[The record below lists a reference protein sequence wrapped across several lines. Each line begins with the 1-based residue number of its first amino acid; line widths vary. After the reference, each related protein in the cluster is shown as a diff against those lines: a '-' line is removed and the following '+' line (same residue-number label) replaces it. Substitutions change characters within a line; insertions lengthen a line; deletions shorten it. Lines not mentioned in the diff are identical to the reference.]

1 MAGKKYMSEKEYKKF
16 VSEVNKLNKKYSD
29 KIKIDS
35 NLDSK
40 SGVSLSKQGIKVQTV
55 HLYKK
60 DIPSQYKTF
69 TAIANSRNR
78 IEGTFEKHLKID
90 IATQHK
96 IQKLNRRL
104 RDIQIPDRT
113 YNFTEFR
120 PGIDQSGDATIIVN
134 SNDSPLNRQQFLYSR
149 LKNQKRPVGKNITL
163 NIQQQ
168 GLEADLQSQRP
179 ATLAQLFELA
189 SPSNGIQSVQ
199 QVINSQYADY
209 VNRTLDVDPD
219 MLTDDVVLT
228 KEAQIGS
235 VIDKLQTYTDKGIR
249 NVIQSNALR
258 DRDEYIKFLYYAFGV
273 TVSDRDRRK
282 QKLQFIGLRRGDNTL
297 VTKYAANANLRALIK
312 TLQNLNG
319 TQYLAAISQ
328 QHGIGR
334 WELMDTVKQLLDKA
348 RVYKDVNVNDAD
360 QQYDLEVVDGQD
372 VDSEK
377 YKVLDNLFISMNNYF
392 KRYRN
397 YKA

>member
-16 VSEVNKLNKKYSD
+16 VSEVSKLNKKYSD
-29 KIKIDS
+29 KIK
-35 NLDSK
+35 LDRK
-40 SGVSLSKQGIKVQTV
+40 SGVPLSKQGIKVRTV

-69 TAIANSRNR
+69 TAIANSRNK
-78 IEGTFEKHLKID
+78 IEGTYEKYLKID
-90 IATQHK
+90 TETQNK
-96 IQKLNRRL
+96 IQELNKRL
-104 RDIQIPDRT
+104 RDIQIPDKI

-134 SNDSPLNRQQFLYSR
+134 RNDSPLNRSQYLYSR
-149 LKNQKRPVGKNITL
+149 LKNQNKTIGNNTYLTV
-163 NIQQQ
+163 QQQ
-168 GLEADLQSQRP
+168 GLEEDLKSQRP
-179 ATLAQLFELA
+179 QTLEQLLKLA

-219 MLTDDVVLT
+219 MLTDEVVLT

-235 VIDKLQTYTDKGIR
+235 AIDKLQAYTDKGIR

-282 QKLQFIGLRRGDNTL
+282 QKLQFIGMRRGDNTL

-328 QHGIGR
+328 QSGIGR
-334 WELMDTVKQLLDKA
+334 WELMDTVKQLLGKV

-377 YKVLDNLFISMNNYF
+377 YKVLDNLFIEMNNYF

-397 YKA
+397 YRA

>member
-16 VSEVNKLNKKYSD
+16 VSEVSKLNKKYSD
-29 KIKIDS
+29 KIK
-35 NLDSK
+35 LDSK
-40 SGVSLSKQGIKVQTV
+40 SGVPLSQQGIKVQTV

-69 TAIANSRNR
+69 TAIANSKNK
-78 IEGTFEKHLKID
+78 IAGTFEKYLKID

-104 RDIQIPDRT
+104 RDIQIPDRD
-113 YNFTEFR
+113 YNFTKFI
-120 PGIDQSGDATIIVN
+120 PGIDQSGDATIIVD
-134 SNDSPLNRQQFLYSR
+134 SNDNPLNRQQFLYSR
-149 LKNQKRPVGKNITL
+149 LKNQKKPIKNKTTL
-163 NIQQQ
+163 TVQQQ

-199 QVINSQYADY
+199 QVINSQYMDY
-209 VNRTLDVDPD
+209 INRTLDIDPD
-219 MLTDDVVLT
+219 MLTDEVVLT

-235 VIDKLQTYTDKGIR
+235 AIDKLQAYTDKGIR
-249 NVIQSNALR
+249 NVIQRNALK

-273 TVSDRDRRK
+273 TVSDSDRRK

-328 QHGIGR
+328 QSGIGR
-334 WELMDTVKQLLDKA
+334 WELMDTVKQLLGKA
-348 RVYKDVNVNDAD
+348 KVYRDVNVNDAD

>member
-1 MAGKKYMSEKEYKKF
+1 MTGKKYMSEKEYKKF

-29 KIKIDS
+29 KIK
-35 NLDSK
+35 LDMK
-40 SGVSLSKQGIKVQTV
+40 SGVPLSQQGIKVQTV

-69 TAIANSRNR
+69 TAIANSRNK
-78 IEGTFEKHLKID
+78 IAGTFEKHLKID

-104 RDIQIPDRT
+104 RDIQVPNRT

-134 SNDSPLNRQQFLYSR
+134 SNDSPLNRAQFLYSR
-149 LKNQKRPVGKNITL
+149 LKNQKRPMGNKNTL
-163 NIQQQ
+163 TIQQQ
-168 GLEADLQSQRP
+168 GLEADLKSQRP

-199 QVINSQYADY
+199 QVINSQYVDY

-219 MLTDDVVLT
+219 MLTDEVVLT

-235 VIDKLQTYTDKGIR
+235 VIDKLQAYTDKGIR

-328 QHGIGR
+328 QSGIGR
-334 WELMDTVKQLLDKA
+334 WELMDTVKQLLGKV

>member
-1 MAGKKYMSEKEYKKF
+1 MAGKEYMSKKEYKKF
-16 VSEVNKLNKKYSD
+16 VSEVSKLNKKYSD
-29 KIKIDS
+29 KIK
-35 NLDSK
+35 LDRK
-40 SGVSLSKQGIKVQTV
+40 SGVPLSKQGIKVQTV

-60 DIPSQYKTF
+60 DSPSQYKTF
-69 TAIANSRNR
+69 TAIANNRNK
-78 IEGTFEKHLKID
+78 IEGTFERYLKID
-90 IATQHK
+90 TETQNK
-96 IQKLNRRL
+96 IQELNKRL

-120 PGIDQSGDATIIVN
+120 AGIDQSGDATIIVN
-134 SNDSPLNRQQFLYSR
+134 RNDTPLNRQQYLYSR
-149 LKNQKRPVGKNITL
+149 LKNQNKSLGNNSYLTV
-163 NIQQQ
+163 QQQ
-168 GLEADLQSQRP
+168 GLEEDLKSQRP
-179 ATLAQLFELA
+179 ETLEQLLKLA

-219 MLTDDVVLT
+219 MLTDEVVLT

-235 VIDKLQTYTDKGIR
+235 AIDKLQAYTDKGIR

-258 DRDEYIKFLYYAFGV
+258 DRDEYLKFLYYAFGV

-319 TQYLAAISQ
+319 TQYLAAVSQ
-328 QHGIGR
+328 QSGIGR
-334 WELMDTVKQLLDKA
+334 WELMDTVKQLLGKV

-372 VDSEK
+372 VDQEK

>member
-16 VSEVNKLNKKYSD
+16 ASEVSKLNKKYSD

-35 NLDSK
+35 RLDDK
-40 SGVSLSKQGIKVQTV
+40 SGVPLSKQGIKVQTV

-78 IEGTFEKHLKID
+78 IEGTFEKYLKID

-104 RDIQIPDRT
+104 RDIQIPDRN

-134 SNDSPLNRQQFLYSR
+134 SNDNPLNRQQFLYSR

-163 NIQQQ
+163 TVQQQ

-189 SPSNGIQSVQ
+189 APSNGIQSVQ
-199 QVINSQYADY
+199 QVINSQYLDY
-209 VNRTLDVDPD
+209 MNRALDIDPD
-219 MLTDDVVLT
+219 MITDEVVLT

-235 VIDKLQTYTDKGIR
+235 VIDKLQAYTDKGIR

-334 WELMDTVKQLLDKA
+334 WELMDTVKQLLGKV

>member
-1 MAGKKYMSEKEYKKF
+1 MDGKKYMSEKEYKKF
-16 VSEVNKLNKKYSD
+16 ASEVSKLNKKYSD
-29 KIKIDS
+29 KIK
-35 NLDSK
+35 LDRK
-40 SGVSLSKQGIKVQTV
+40 SGVPLSKQGIKVRTV

-69 TAIANSRNR
+69 TAIANSRNK
-78 IEGTFEKHLKID
+78 IEGTYEKYLKID
-90 IATQHK
+90 TETQNK
-96 IQKLNRRL
+96 IQELNKRL

-134 SNDSPLNRQQFLYSR
+134 RNDTPLNRQQYLYSR
-149 LKNQKRPVGKNITL
+149 LKNQNKTIGNNTYLTV
-163 NIQQQ
+163 QQQ
-168 GLEADLQSQRP
+168 GLEEDLKSQRP
-179 ATLAQLFELA
+179 ETLEQLLKLA

-209 VNRTLDVDPD
+209 VNRTLDIDPD

-235 VIDKLQTYTDKGIR
+235 AIDKLQAYTDKGIR

-328 QHGIGR
+328 QSGIGR
-334 WELMDTVKQLLDKA
+334 WELMDTVKQLLGKA
-348 RVYKDVNVNDAD
+348 KVYKDVNVNDAD
-360 QQYDLEVVDGQD
+360 QQYDLEVVDGQE